1 MRCNLKKNYL
11 IALILVNMNNKLFS
25 LLLATFLFCTTA
37 FASRNTV
44 IISTLSNNVVCD
56 PSAEFTI
63 YGPNIWSARWQTAV
77 DTTQT
82 PGQIFEYTSGII
94 VTQSDSVMYYRR
106 LSGDYSDTSNWLKIR
121 YLSKPVVTNL
131 TNYSICNGANTQL
144 TLTANKPSTFA
155 FLPVTTIN
163 GTTGASAGTG
173 SQINQVLNNSS
184 NNSSGGIV
192 YLITATS
199 IDGGCVS
206 IAREISVS
214 VLPKPQI
221 TNIAAH
227 NICSGAVLSIPLTA
241 SVPSTFSWTKQSM
254 GAGISGGSDSS
265 GTTMLLKLLNASN
278 TTNGTAVYA
287 VEAISTAGS
296 CKSNPVNFTITVR
309 ALPIISSFAGDTIC
323 SGLVNE
329 QVYFQNSIYSNI
341 VWTQIQSQGVIGAQS
356 GTGFV
361 MRQSLINNSTTTY
374 GFVNYLIKL
383 TTVTGSCI
391 SDSLP
396 LKLYVAPTPKI
407 VGPTN
412 KLICNGSNT
421 NLIPTTDYPGVF
433 IWTLGTKTGNISG
446 ATTMLQSK
454 AGIFQTLTNSGTS
467 TGSQVYLVKHILADA
482 QCGSEQKE
490 ITVSVS
496 PTSNTITLNDTL
508 LNTCSGTPFND
519 TIRSLPQGSFYWN
532 PIPNNQIN
540 GAIADS
546 GVVLKQ
552 TLFLLNRNSA
562 TQEFMLWPYI
572 GNEGCS
578 ANPINMKVNVFSLPR
593 AGFTYTLSND
603 TFYFIPSD
611 TTLTNYNWSFGDS
624 SFSNKKTPFHLFAKA
639 GKYLVNLQTNNANGC
654 LNDSALEVVFAPVGF
669 NELTLN
675 KQIKIYPNPASNI
688 VNLIMDNIGD
698 NTIIINVYNTVG
710 TLVKTDRLNKNKQ
723 QFNVEDLSNGV
734 YVVEI
739 KDEDNTKCQKL
750 IIQR

>member
-1 MRCNLKKNYL
+1 M
-11 IALILVNMNNKLFS
+11 INKLFS
-25 LLLATFLFCTTA
+25 LIVAIFLFCSTA
-37 FASRNTV
+37 FASRNT
-44 IISTLSNNVVCD
+44 IIQSSLTNNVVCD
-56 PSAEFTI
+56 PSMNFNV
-63 YGPNIWSARWQTAV
+63 YGPNNGGARWQTTL
-77 DTTQT
+77 DTTQN
-82 PGQIFEYTSGII
+82 PGAIFEYTYYIT

-121 YLSKPVVTNL
+121 YLPKPVVTNL

-184 NNSSGGIV
+184 NNLAGGIV

-221 TNIAAH
+221 TNITAQ

-254 GAGISGGSDSS
+254 GAGITGGSDSS
-265 GTTMLLKLLNASN
+265 GTTMLLKLFNASN
-278 TTNGTAVYA
+278 TTNGNAVYA
-287 VEAISTAGS
+287 VEATSTVGS

-309 ALPIISSFAGDTIC
+309 ALPTISSFAGDTIC

-341 VWTQIQSQGVIGAQS
+341 VWTQIQSQGVVGAQS

-433 IWTLGTKTGNISG
+433 IWTLGAKIGNIIG

-454 AGIFQTLTNSGTS
+454 IGIFQTLTNSGTT
-467 TGSQVYLVKHILADA
+467 TGSQEYLVKHVLADA
-482 QCGSEQKE
+482 QCGSEPKS
-490 ITVSVS
+490 ITISVS
-496 PTSNTITLNDTL
+496 PTANTLNLDDTL
-508 LNTCSGTPFND
+508 FNTCSGIPFSDSIQSTPQA
-519 TIRSLPQGSFYWN
+519 RFYWS
-532 PIPNNQIN
+532 PVQNNQIT
-540 GAIADS
+540 GAKADS
-546 GVVLKQ
+546 GLVLKQ
-552 TLFLLNRNSA
+552 TLFLQNINSA
-562 TQEFMLWPYI
+562 TQEFVLWPYI
-572 GNEGCS
+572 GNDGCS
-578 ANPINMKVNVFSLPR
+578 ANPLSIKVNVFVLPR
-593 AGFTYTLSND
+593 ASFTYVLSND
-603 TFYFIPSD
+603 SFYFLPTD
-611 TTLTNYNWSFGDS
+611 TSLTNYSWSFGDS
-624 SFSNKKTPFHLFAKA
+624 SFSNKKTPIHQYTKG
-639 GKYLVNLQTNNANGC
+639 GKYLVNLQTYNSNGC
-654 LNDSALEVVFAPVGF
+654 LNDTALEVVYAPVGL

-675 KQIKIYPNPASNI
+675 KQAKLYPNPASDL
-688 VNLIMDNIGD
+688 VNFYMDNTS
-698 NTIIINVYNTVG
+698 NNIININVYNMVG
-710 TLVKTDRLNKNKQ
+710 ALVKSEQLNKSKQ

-734 YVVEI
+734 YVIEI
-739 KDEDNTKCQKL
+739 KNKESTESKKL